1 MAIKLPERSYF
12 TFPELMAR
20 WRCEERDFFHLF
32 LENKLVPSY
41 FFSGDIK
48 CHDHAAELEHR
59 RDDVFDETPM
69 VPKVF
74 MAHEFMYLLWP
85 HQTSV
90 HDLSFHIFASTRTGE
105 PFSYAPLIYP
115 PMTLVN
121 VVYSFQD
128 VIKNGAVMMSEVALF
143 EESAGRPDA
152 QPVNDKLLT
161 TTERNTLLKLVI
173 GMAVKGYNYDPRA
186 TKSTTPKEIVDDL
199 AGLGITITDDTV
211 RKYLKQAADAV
222 LPAKPRQS

>member
-48 CHDHAAELEHR
+48 FHDHAAELEHR
-59 RDDVFDETPM
+59 SNDIFDETPM
-69 VPKVF
+69 VSKVF
-74 MAHEFMYLLWP
+74 LAHEFMYLLWP

-115 PMTLVN
+115 PMALAN

-152 QPVNDKLLT
+152 QPVNDKLLM
-161 TTERNTLLKLVI
+161 TTERNTLLKLVF
-173 GMAVKGYNYDPRA
+173 GMAIKGYSYDPA
-186 TKSTTPKEIVDDL
+186 AAKSAKPKEIVDDL
-199 AGLGITITDDTV
+199 AELGITITDDTV